1 MCNCATYFALDNTK
15 LKTNSMYT
23 VFELTGKFYI
33 KNHIESKKQLRSI
46 PQTGYMV
53 RRLKS
58 SFQTAFI
65 VYLLKS
71 TVKLGNHRR
80 MVAGAFLGAGF

>member
-53 RRLKS
+53 RPSEIQFSDGL
-58 SFQTAFI
+58 I
-65 VYLLKS
+65 VYLLKI
-71 TVKLGNHRR
+71 
-80 MVAGAFLGAGF
+80 